1 MTISFATDT
10 QQPAR
15 DLTGQVVLITGGGRG
30 IGRAIAR
37 ELGTAGATV
46 AVTARSM
53 DQLIE
58 TKARIEDAGGHALAI
73 AADVTDHSAVTRAVE
88 TIEAKLGPIDL
99 LVNNAGIGGPIGP
112 LWEVDSELWW
122 QTIDVNLRGVF
133 LCTRVVL
140 PGMVERGKGRIV
152 NIASH
157 AGVHR
162 WPQVSAYAVSKAAV
176 IKLTENLASETKR
189 KGIAVFAIHPG
200 AVLVG
205 PTAEI
210 LETVADPETP
220 TGRVAAWFRQEIA
233 NGRGVPPERAGVL
246 VRDLASGRADALTGR
261 YLTVYDDLDVLIH
274 QSAEIQKNDLYTLK
288 LRQTLCDDIWW

>member
-1 MTISFATDT
+1 MTISSVTGT
-10 QQPAR
+10 QTPVH
-15 DLTGQVVLITGGGRG
+15 DLTGQVALITGGGRG

-37 ELGTAGATV
+37 ELGAAGATV

-53 DQLIE
+53 DQLSETVALIE
-58 TKARIEDAGGHALAI
+58 EADGQALAI
-73 AADVTDHSAVTRAVE
+73 AADVTDRLTMMRAVE
-88 TIEAKLGPIDL
+88 TIESNLGPIDL

-122 QTIDVNLRGVF
+122 QTIDVNLHGVF

-176 IKLTENLASETKR
+176 IKFTENLAAETKR
-189 KGIAVFAIHPG
+189 QGVAVFAIHPG

-205 PTAEI
+205 PTAEV
-210 LETVADPETP
+210 LEADPEP
-220 TGRVAAWFRQEIA
+220 GSPAGRVAAWFRQQIA
-233 NGRGVPPERAGVL
+233 DGRGVPPERAGAL
-246 VRDLASGRADALTGR
+246 VAALATGRADALTGR
-261 YLTVYDDLDVLIH
+261 YLTVYDELDFLIH
-274 QSAEIQKNDLYTLK
+274 RSADIQRNDLYTLK
-288 LRQTLCDDIWW
+288 LRQIE